1 LTDLIENNNF
11 SKAHRLNSALIN
23 KLLTLVGPAGVR
35 TDADDMAPYL
45 KDWRGNYVGKAL
57 AVVSPAST
65 QEVAAVVRLCVET
78 KTPIVPQGGNT
89 GLVGGGIPDSTG
101 TAIILSLRRMNRI
114 RNIDTANNAMTVD
127 AGCILQQIQE
137 AAESAER
144 YFPLSLAAEGS
155 CTIGGNLSTNAG
167 GTAVLRYGNARDL
180 VLGIEAVTP
189 DGKIWNGLKALR
201 KDNTGYDLKHL
212 LMGAEGTL
220 GIISGAVL
228 KLFPRAQRTCTAL
241 AAVRDPAAAVALL
254 AIVQRELGDRVT
266 GFELMSRV
274 CVEHVIKHFPAT
286 IEPFSAK
293 HDWQVLIEL
302 TDTMKESALAEALA
316 AALEPAFADGSVADA
331 VIASNESQANA
342 MWRMREEIPEAE
354 KLQGKSVKHDISV
367 PISRIAEFIAT
378 ATPQLHDTLAGSQV
392 ICFGHLGDG
401 NLHYNLSFPNAV
413 PTYAHT
419 REANQIVYTLLDKF
433 GGSISAEHGLG
444 QLKREEITRHK
455 SDVELDMMRA
465 IKRALDPHNI
475 MNPGKVL

>member
-1 LTDLIENNNF
+1 MSTPLIEKF
-11 SKAHRLNSALIN
+11 LS
-23 KLLTLVGPAGVR
+23 LVGRAGVR
-35 TDADDMAPYL
+35 TEAEDMAPYL
-45 KDWRGNYVGKAL
+45 KDWRGNYTGAAL
-57 AVVSPAST
+57 AIISPAST

-78 KTPIVPQGGNT
+78 NTPIVPQGGNT
-89 GLVGGGIPDSTG
+89 GLVGGGIPDASG
-101 TAIILSLRRMNRI
+101 RAIVLSLRRMNRI
-114 RNIDTANNAMTVD
+114 RDIDLANNAMTVD
-127 AGCILQQIQE
+127 AGCILQQVQE
-137 AAESAER
+137 AAEAAER

-167 GTAVLRYGNARDL
+167 GTAVLRYGNSRDL

-220 GIISGAVL
+220 GIITGAVL
-228 KLFPRAQRTCTAL
+228 KLFPRSQRTCSAL
-241 AAVRDPAAAVALL
+241 LAVRDPATAIAVL
-254 AIVQRELGDRVT
+254 ATVQRELGDRVT
-266 GFELMSRV
+266 AFELMSRV
-274 CVEHVIKHFPAT
+274 CVEHVIKHFPSTA
-286 IEPFSAK
+286 EPFADK
-293 HDWQVLIEL
+293 HDWQLLIEL
-302 TDTMKESALAEALA
+302 TDTMRDSALDDALA
-316 AALEPAFADGSVADA
+316 AALEKSLADGSVADA
-331 VIASNESQANA
+331 VIASSEAQAA
-342 MWRMREEIPEAE
+342 ALWHLREHIPEAE

-378 ATPQLHDTLAGSQV
+378 ATPLLHEALRGAQV

-401 NLHYNLSFPNAV
+401 NLHYNVSFPNSA
-413 PTYAHT
+413 PTYAQT

-433 GGSISAEHGLG
+433 GGSISAEHGIG
-444 QLKREEITRHK
+444 QMKREEITRHK

>member
-1 LTDLIENNNF
+1 VNPIFIE
-11 SKAHRLNSALIN
+11 
-23 KLLTLVGPAGVR
+23 KLVSLVGRTGVR
-35 TDADDMAPYL
+35 SEAEDMAPYL
-45 KDWRGNYVGKAL
+45 KDWRGNYTGNAE

-78 KTPIVPQGGNT
+78 GTPIVPQGGNT
-89 GLVGGGIPDSTG
+89 GLVGGGIPDARG
-101 TAIILSLRRMNRI
+101 NAIVLSLRRMNRI
-114 RNIDTANNAMTVD
+114 RDIDLVNNAMTVD
-127 AGCILQQIQE
+127 AGCILQQVQD
-137 AAESAER
+137 AATARDR

-167 GTAVLRYGNARDL
+167 GTAVLRYGNTRDL
-180 VLGIEAVTP
+180 VLGIEAVTA

-220 GIISGAVL
+220 GIITGAVL

-241 AAVRDPAAAVALL
+241 VAVRDPANAITLL
-254 AIVQRELGDRVT
+254 ATAQRELGDRVT
-266 GFELMSRV
+266 AFELMSRV
-274 CVEHVIKHFPAT
+274 CIEHVIKHFPAT
-286 IEPFSAK
+286 AEPFTEK

-302 TDTMKESALAEALA
+302 TDTMRDSPLDDALAI
-316 AALEPAFADGSVADA
+316 ALEPALTDGSVADA
-331 VIASNESQANA
+331 VIATSQSQANA
-342 MWRMREEIPEAE
+342 LWHLREQIPEAE

-378 ATPQLHDTLAGSQV
+378 ATPLLQDALRGAQV

-401 NLHYNLSFPNAV
+401 NLHFNVSFPQSA
-413 PTYAHT
+413 PTYAQT
-419 REANQIVYTLLDKF
+419 REANQIVYALLDKL

-444 QLKREEITRHK
+444 QMKREEITRHK

-465 IKRALDPHNI
+465 IKRALDPNNI